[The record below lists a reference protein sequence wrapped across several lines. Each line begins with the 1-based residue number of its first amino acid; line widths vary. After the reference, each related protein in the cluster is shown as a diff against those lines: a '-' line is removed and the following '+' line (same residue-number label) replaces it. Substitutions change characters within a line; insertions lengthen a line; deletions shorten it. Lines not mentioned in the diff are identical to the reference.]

1 MADHFHTPNSMP
13 SARAE
18 AAWAAAARA
27 AVAIAAARVAAARA
41 ARSSNGS
48 AGGSEVSNGEGGIGE
63 HGIGEGC
70 GGARKQ
76 SSLRKHIAHRYP
88 CPHQRVRLCAGAGW
102 VRISKSGQS

>member
-48 AGGSEVSNGEGGIGE
+48 AGGSEVGNGEG
-63 HGIGEGC
+63 GIGEGC